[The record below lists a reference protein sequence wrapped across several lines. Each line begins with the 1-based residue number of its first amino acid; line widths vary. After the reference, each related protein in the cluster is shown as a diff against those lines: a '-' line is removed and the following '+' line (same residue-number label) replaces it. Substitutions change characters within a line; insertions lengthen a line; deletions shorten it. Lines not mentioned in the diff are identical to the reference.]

1 MIWLISD
8 THFGHDKKFIYG
20 PRGFQSVQ
28 EADSTI
34 IRNWN
39 DAIGKG
45 DEVRLYFRDG
55 RAGAV
60 ITETEKNTPADPAPY

>member
-20 PRGFQSVQ
+20 PRGFKSVQ
-28 EADSTI
+28 DADSTI

-39 DAIGKG
+39 DAIGKDDDVYMLG
-45 DEVRLYFRDG
+45 DFFLG
-55 RAGAV
+55 RSLW
-60 ITETEKNTPADPAPY
+60 